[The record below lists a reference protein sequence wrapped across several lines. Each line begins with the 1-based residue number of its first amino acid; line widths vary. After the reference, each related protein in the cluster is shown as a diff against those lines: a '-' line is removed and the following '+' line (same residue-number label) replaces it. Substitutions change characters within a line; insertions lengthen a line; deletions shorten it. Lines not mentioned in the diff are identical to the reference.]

1 MIELFI
7 ITVVSLD
14 KSAMLEE
21 RFKLSSFKLES
32 IDASILID
40 CGVSLGSDDP
50 MSLPAG
56 GLDYFD
62 PMILPAGGL
71 YHFDPMIQ

>member
-40 CGVSLGSDDP
+40 CGVSLGSDDK
-50 MSLPAG
+50 M
-56 GLDYFD
+56 
-62 PMILPAGGL
+62 M
-71 YHFDPMIQ
+71 